1 MMAKPERE
9 NRLITAGVEDL
20 NASTLAELMPLLPVH
35 YDELS
40 EHKLAGIP
48 LDPQYDLY
56 LARAAAGQ
64 VLFMALRESGV
75 LIGYLVSF
83 VAPGMHYKT
92 CLTATGDIFF
102 VFPDRRGHEG
112 GKLLFTEWLKACRRR
127 GVSLAQVGM
136 KSRHAKHV
144 RPLLESLGFI
154 ETEVTF
160 WNFLNKD
167 DA

>member
-1 MMAKPERE
+1 MM
-9 NRLITAGVEDL
+9 ITAQVE
-20 NASTLAELMPLLPVH
+20 ELTAQALEEAKPLLPAH

-40 EHKLAGIP
+40 EHKLAGVP

-64 VLFMALRESGV
+64 VLYVTLREGGN

-102 VFPDRRGHEG
+102 VYPTRRGLEG
-112 GKLLFTEWLKACRRR
+112 GKTLFSAWLKECRRR
-127 GVSLAQVGM
+127 GIRLAQIGM
-136 KSRHAKHV
+136 KSRHAKYV
-144 RPLLESLGFI
+144 RPILEGLGFA

-160 WNFLNKD
+160 WQFLEEEIK
-167 DA
+167 